1 MSFDESAWRS
11 QLSWIRTTGMFIL
24 EFCRNAYMAE
34 NARVILGLK
43 KHGFFLSFPAGG
55 HRVLRCVHA
64 KIKLKCVNFQ
74 GSSARNF
81 SRRYVSACFGVTFS
95 RSARVPERKL
105 GTRFAEKAL
114 YNSIVHSCGCFF
126 FLFCCIY
133 TRVKLFKTYRAHH
146 YCKFMQFCTSLR
158 LSIFCFLLEEL
169 LICKK
174 KTTCRP
180 YSRLYGCYATYLN
193 YIDNCELGV
202 HARCHGPT
210 IWASDHHDDV

>member
-24 EFCRNAYMAE
+24 EFCRNAYVAE

-55 HRVLRCVHA
+55 HRVLGCVHA

-74 GSSARNF
+74 ESSARNF
-81 SRRYVSACFGVTFS
+81 SRRYMCLRVLALLFHEACACQRESWARGS
-95 RSARVPERKL
+95 RKKLCIIPSYIRVD
-105 GTRFAEKAL
+105 
-114 YNSIVHSCGCFF
+114 VF